1 VATVDAPGLK
11 HGFQTRRVWSAA
23 MFRRPSN
30 PTALAVA
37 AICGAAVVAAG
48 LRLPFIWTGVSI
60 DEGGF
65 AYVAQQW
72 ARGGRLYDDDAWID
86 RPQGLILAYRMLLAI
101 GDGQWTIRLAAVLS
115 GVALT
120 VFIGLIG
127 WLLLGRA
134 CGVAAAAVYAVVG
147 VAPHTEGF
155 TFNGELPASVF
166 ATAAVAAALWWRR
179 VGAIGWLFA
188 AGVAAG
194 GALTMKQSGFDGL
207 VVGLVVVVAGSVSGR
222 HPNSVVRRLSNA
234 AAFLAGAAV
243 PLGASALHGALT
255 GWGRYWD
262 ALFGYQ
268 IEAILAGRVD
278 KYQSRWDGFHDS
290 IGLVAIDLG
299 LPLLGAIFGLWAW
312 RRRRF
317 FLGVL
322 VAWFLAAIVGV
333 NLGGAYWPHYYIQ
346 AIPPLVL
353 ASVAGVAALNR
364 RLWRA
369 TAAVA
374 LTAPVLVWLVALIP
388 ASAQDRQSTVP
399 YYARALRDERI
410 AAAIEQRTRP
420 GDRIYILEAEAN
432 IYWLAQRTAAYP
444 YIWGKP
450 IDKIPTAIPRLQD
463 MFAAEDRPV
472 LVGVQ
477 TPPDRVDDSGTVG
490 RLLEMHYRPVQTL
503 EGMTLYVRRD

>member
-1 VATVDAPGLK
+1 MLP
-11 HGFQTRRVWSAA
+11 
-23 MFRRPSN
+23 RPSS
-30 PTALAVA
+30 PTARAAL

-65 AYVAQQW
+65 AYVTQQW
-72 ARGGRLYDDDAWID
+72 ARGARLYDDDAWID

-101 GDGQWTIRLAAVLS
+101 GDGQWTIRLGAVLT

-120 VFIGLIG
+120 VLIGLAG

-134 CGVAAAAVYAVVG
+134 CGVAAAALYAVVG
-147 VAPHTEGF
+147 VAPHVEGF
-155 TFNGELPASVF
+155 TFNGELPASLF

-179 VGAIGWLFA
+179 VRATGWLLV

-194 GALTMKQSGFDGL
+194 AALTMKQSGFDGL
-207 VVGLVVVVAGSVSGR
+207 VVGLAVIVASSA
-222 HPNSVVRRLSNA
+222 SRRLPNV

-262 ALFGYQ
+262 ALVGYQ
-268 IEAILAGRVD
+268 IEAIVAGRVD
-278 KYQSRWDGFHDS
+278 KSHSRWDGFQDS
-290 IGLVAIDLG
+290 IGSVAIDLG
-299 LPLLGAIFGLWAW
+299 LPLLGAIVGLWAF

-317 FLGVL
+317 FVGVL
-322 VAWFLAAIVGV
+322 AAWFFAAAVGV
-333 NLGGAYWPHYYIQ
+333 NLGGAYWPHYYLQ
-346 AIPPLVL
+346 AVPPLVL
-353 ASVAGVAALNR
+353 GSVAGVAALSR

-388 ASAQDRQSTVP
+388 ASAQQRQDTVP

-420 GDRIYILEAEAN
+420 ADRIYILEAEAN
-432 IYWLAQRTAAYP
+432 IYWLAQRRTAYP

-450 IDKIPTAIPRLQD
+450 IDKIANAIPRLQD

-477 TPPDRVDDSGTVG
+477 TPPDRVDDSGTIG
-490 RLLEMHYRPVQTL
+490 RLLQTHYRPVQTL
-503 EGMTLYVRRD
+503 DGMTLYVRRD

>member
-1 VATVDAPGLK
+1 MSADTVPASK
-11 HGFQTRRVWSAA
+11 
-23 MFRRPSN
+23 RRPAN
-30 PTALAVA
+30 PTAVVA
-37 AICGAAVVAAG
+37 YAICGAAVIAAG

-65 AYVAQQW
+65 AYVTQQW
-72 ARGGRLYDDDAWID
+72 SRGGRLYHDEAWID
-86 RPQGLILAYRMLLAI
+86 RPQGLIMAYRILLAI
-101 GDGQWTIRLAAVLS
+101 GDGEWTIRLGAVLT
-115 GVALT
+115 GAALT
-120 VFIGLIG
+120 VLVGLVG

-147 VAPHTEGF
+147 VAPHAEGF
-155 TFNGELPASVF
+155 TFNGELPASLF

-179 VGAIGWLFA
+179 VGRNTTSWLLV

-207 VVGLVVVVAGSVSGR
+207 VVGLVVVVASSA
-222 HPNSVVRRLSNA
+222 PRRLPNA
-234 AAFLAGAAV
+234 AVFLGGAALPIGV
-243 PLGASALHGALT
+243 SALHGALT

-262 ALFGYQ
+262 ALVGYQ
-268 IEAILAGRVD
+268 IEAILAGRGD
-278 KYQSRWDGFHDS
+278 ESHTRSDAFGDS
-290 IGLVAIDLG
+290 IGSVAIDLG
-299 LPLLGAIFGLWAW
+299 LPLLGAILGLWAF

-322 VAWFLAAIVGV
+322 AAWFLAVFVGV
-333 NLGGAYWPHYYIQ
+333 NMGGAYWPHYYLQ
-346 AIPPLVL
+346 AVPPLVL

-364 RLWRA
+364 RRWQLIG
-369 TAAVA
+369 A
-374 LTAPVLVWLVALIP
+374 LALVAPVLIWLVALIP
-388 ASAQDRQSTVP
+388 ASAQQRQSTIP
-399 YYARALRDERI
+399 YYERALRDERI

-420 GDRIYILEAEAN
+420 TDRIFIVEAEAN
-432 IYWLAQRTAAYP
+432 IYWLAQRTTAYP

-450 IDKIPTAIPRLQD
+450 IDKIPTAIPRLQAV
-463 MFAAEDRPV
+463 FAAEDRPA

-490 RLLEMHYRPVQTL
+490 RLLATHYRPVQTL